1 MKILHLSDTHGQHN
15 RLPELPWADVII
27 HSGDFSFGG
36 SKREII
42 DFLNWFCYLPYK
54 YKIFIAGNHDDFLWD
69 SEIDF
74 LPENCYG
81 LRYSCVT
88 IEGVKFHGIPMFVQD
103 CVSGLI
109 NTGIEKIRPDTDVL
123 ITHCPPFGI
132 LDFDN
137 NIHYGSKELLTAVEK
152 IKPRYHLFG
161 HIHANNGIEVHGSTT
176 FINSAIVNE
185 IYGDIQPWHL
195 IEI

>member
-1 MKILHLSDTHGQHN
+1 
-15 RLPELPWADVII
+15 
-27 HSGDFSFGG
+27 
-36 SKREII
+36 
-42 DFLNWFCYLPYK
+42 
-54 YKIFIAGNHDDFLWD
+54 
-69 SEIDF
+69 
-74 LPENCYG
+74 
-81 LRYSCVT
+81 
-88 IEGVKFHGIPMFVQD
+88 MFVQD

-109 NTGIEKIRPDTDVL
+109 NTGIEKICPDTDVL
-123 ITHCPPFGI
+123 ITHCTPFEI

-176 FINSAIVNE
+176 FINSTIVNE
-185 IYGDIQPWHL
+185 IYKGIQPWHL

>member
-88 IEGVKFHGIPMFVQD
+88 IEGVKFR
-103 CVSGLI
+103 VSGFSRLARTI
-109 NTGIEKIRPDTDVL
+109 
-123 ITHCPPFGI
+123 
-132 LDFDN
+132 
-137 NIHYGSKELLTAVEK
+137 S
-152 IKPRYHLFG
+152 
-161 HIHANNGIEVHGSTT
+161 
-176 FINSAIVNE
+176 
-185 IYGDIQPWHL
+185 
-195 IEI
+195 

>member
-36 SKREII
+36 SKREFI

-54 YKIFIAGNHDDFLWD
+54 YKIFIA
-69 SEIDF
+69 
-74 LPENCYG
+74 
-81 LRYSCVT
+81 
-88 IEGVKFHGIPMFVQD
+88 
-103 CVSGLI
+103 
-109 NTGIEKIRPDTDVL
+109 RPDTDVL
-123 ITHCPPFGI
+123 ITLCPPFGI

-161 HIHANNGIEVHGSTT
+161 HIHANNGIEEHGSTT

-185 IYGDIQPWHL
+185 IYEDIQPWHL
-195 IEI
+195 IEL